1 MFTQTNVE
9 APGEQAAEQPQKV
22 QKKRR
27 VRKPT
32 QQLGLVSLPV
42 LAEELGLPLRWLRRE
57 VAAGRL
63 PTTEVGGRL
72 LFDPKRVARVL
83 QERAMSNN
91 QYGQNARSV
100 R

>member
-1 MFTQTNVE
+1 M
-9 APGEQAAEQPQKV
+9 EQPAGQPEGGK
-22 QKKRR
+22 KKRR

-32 QQLGLVSLPV
+32 AKLGLLTLPA

-57 VAAGRL
+57 VSQGHL

-72 LFDPKRVARVL
+72 LFDPKRIARVL
-83 QERAMSNN
+83 QDRAFSDN
-91 QYGQNARSV
+91 QYGERAR